1 MILKQLEEANLTN
14 ESTLSNIRKKQKDQ
28 TAAMSEQIE
37 VLNRSKQK
45 LEKEKSE
52 LKLEVAELN
61 TNVDAL
67 TKGKLNYE
75 KQSRNL
81 EDAIAE
87 LRQKYEENNVTI
99 AVMVSALLYK

>member
-1 MILKQLEEANLTN
+1 MIMKQLEEANLTN

-99 AVMVSALLYK
+99 AVMVFALLYK

>member
-1 MILKQLEEANLTN
+1 
-14 ESTLSNIRKKQKDQ
+14 
-28 TAAMSEQIE
+28 MSEQIE

-99 AVMVSALLYK
+99 AVMVSALFFNDNFKFPTNSEMQDQRIGTK

>member
-1 MILKQLEEANLTN
+1 
-14 ESTLSNIRKKQKDQ
+14 
-28 TAAMSEQIE
+28 MSEQIE

-99 AVMVSALLYK
+99 AVMVSALFLRIILNFQQINLKSLLKCLKLV